1 MLVGIFGFLWFYKF
15 RCVIA
20 LAVCFVYIFEDN
32 IFFYLQF
39 TDDEVMI
46 TWWFCSA
53 ESSGIDKSEL
63 NFLAAKYVV
72 NLIIYCFFR
81 QIVGIYSFVVMN
93 SHVVISAVL
102 CWKAALLMKRLLI
115 EQKSTRCCLLI
126 VIWNTTSKTS
136 NTIITGMLFDF
147 FSYFSVPVPS

>member
-1 MLVGIFGFLWFYKF
+1 MLVGIFGFLWFYKLEG
-15 RCVIA
+15 VIA

-53 ESSGIDKSEL
+53 ESSGVDKSEL

-72 NLIIYCFFR
+72 NLIIYCFFPSDCWNILVCCYELPCCYIGSSVLKGCVADEE
-81 QIVGIYSFVVMN
+81 IVDWAEIDEM
-93 SHVVISAVL
+93 
-102 CWKAALLMKRLLI
+102 
-115 EQKSTRCCLLI
+115 LLI

-147 FSYFSVPVPS
+147 FPYFSVPVPS